1 MTIEQ
6 YRGHGQTYLQFMFQH
21 HILLSLQVFSFTLQL
36 LSQLGYI
43 FLETPVLRLHLL
55 LLLL

>member
-1 MTIEQ
+1 M
-6 YRGHGQTYLQFMFQH
+6 YLQFMFQH